1 VSQHPKSDPKTASQ
15 TKKPKI
21 DKDELRDQELDKA
34 TGGSISLPFT
44 KIIKEYVPD
53 KG

>member
-1 VSQHPKSDPKTASQ
+1 MSQHPKSDPKTASQ

-34 TGGSISLPFT
+34 TGGVSLPFT
-44 KIIKEYVPD
+44 KIEKEYSD